1 MATSGACR
9 HRRLFTQ
16 LPWTAATPSGFGSCA
31 EPRELCRRP
40 LHRRSKVNQY
50 ENTSLI
56 KIEHVNARADT
67 EFYLGKRIAYIYK
80 AKKEI
85 NNTKF
90 RVIWGKVCRAHGNNG
105 VVRAKFRKNLP
116 PCSISGP
123 CRIML
128 YPSRI

>member
-1 MATSGACR
+1 M
-9 HRRLFTQ
+9 
-16 LPWTAATPSGFGSCA
+16 
-31 EPRELCRRP
+31 
-40 LHRRSKVNQY
+40 RRSRL
-50 ENTSLI
+50 TSRS
-56 KIEHVNARADT
+56 ARLA
-67 EFYLGKRIAYIYK
+67 LRPARSVAYIYK

-105 VVRAKFRKNLP
+105 VVRCKFRKNLP
-116 PCSISGP
+116 PCSIAGP

>member
-1 MATSGACR
+1 M
-9 HRRLFTQ
+9 
-16 LPWTAATPSGFGSCA
+16 
-31 EPRELCRRP
+31 P
-40 LHRRSKVNQY
+40 LRRSKVNQY

-56 KIEHVNARADT
+56 KIEHVNQKSDT
-67 EFYLGKRIAYIYK
+67 EFYLGKRCVVAAACCYHGACPGDGPFCLCARISLNSSVSHLLCRVAYIYK
-80 AKKEI
+80 AKREI

-105 VVRAKFRKNLP
+105 VVRCKFRKNLP
-116 PCSISGP
+116 PCSIAGP

>member
-1 MATSGACR
+1 MPARPTRAPPPP
-9 HRRLFTQ
+9 RRALW
-16 LPWTAATPSGFGSCA
+16 LPSH
-31 EPRELCRRP
+31 LCSARC
-40 LHRRSKVNQY
+40 LSLSRRSKVNQY

-56 KIEHVNARADT
+56 KIEHVNQRSDT

-80 AKKEI
+80 AKKEV
-85 NNTKF
+85 NNSKF